1 MVQVRERM
9 GTEWVR
15 LRACGGG
22 RGESGLWLDKGMR
35 LGSGLGAPDVVDVRG
50 GGDRVYMIRDW
61 ETYERCE

>member
-1 MVQVRERM
+1 VHVHECFTNQR
-9 GTEWVR
+9 
-15 LRACGGG
+15 RACGGG